1 MRNEI
6 VGVLDLRR
14 NLSALLETTQRR
26 PLMVHRYGSPW
37 VCVVSDA
44 YWRGHA
50 ALLEFDPMAHP
61 LAMLLRL
68 QRQWLPLP
76 EAPAAP
82 AAGGLAPAHLARALL
97 LQALHALDSL
107 EALHDQLRHHRLWHW
122 FVAGGHDA
130 IEGWPLPHLREG
142 VRALLEDAAA
152 CEALLL
158 FARRD
163 DVAVLARRCG
173 GIAPHIDA
181 DACRRM
187 TMA

>member
-1 MRNEI
+1 MRNET

-44 YWRGHA
+44 YWQRHA
-50 ALLEFDPMAHP
+50 ALLAFDPLSHP

-68 QRQWLPLP
+68 QRHWLPLQ
-76 EAPAAP
+76 ESGMADGLGPAQV
-82 AAGGLAPAHLARALL
+82 ARALL
-97 LQALHALDSL
+97 LQAMHALGGMH
-107 EALHDQLRHHRLWHW
+107 ALHDQVRHHRLWHW
-122 FVAGGHDA
+122 FVAGGHDV
-130 IEGWPLPHLREG
+130 IEAWRLPALRAG
-142 VRALLEDAAA
+142 LQALLDDTGARD
-152 CEALLL
+152 ALLM
-158 FARRD
+158 FAQRD

-173 GIAPHIDA
+173 GLPPHIDA